1 MGRFASR
8 TFRTYFA
15 TNTRDRS
22 RGLYTALFDA
32 HSGKFSE
39 VRLAAEADNPTF
51 ITFDCRRSLLFSTSE
66 VRSTDGRPEGALYAF
81 SIDPQSGEL
90 KQINRVLTGGTGP
103 AYVSYDDASAT
114 LITANIW
121 GGSVAS
127 FHVEPDGRLSE
138 RKSLIRH
145 DAEESGV
152 HPRLQDAPHP
162 HSIAFDPER
171 KFALSCDRGADRVFI
186 YRHDATGSR
195 LIPADPPYVATHRGN
210 GPRHLAFHPNGR
222 VLYVLNELAS
232 SVTVFSYTSE
242 SGQIHEGPTLTT
254 LPKGYSGKNAT
265 AEIETSQCGRFL
277 YCSNR
282 GHNSIAIFSVA
293 ATHEQF
299 ELIGHTSTRG
309 AWPRTFK
316 IDPTGRW
323 LIAANEQSSD
333 AFVFA
338 IDSDSGRL
346 EPHGDGIDVINPTC
360 VRFLESAHPGA

>member
-15 TNTRDRS
+15 TNTRGRS

-39 VRLAAEADNPTF
+39 VQLAAKADNPTF

-103 AYVSYDDASAT
+103 AYVSYDEASAT

-127 FHVEPDGRLSE
+127 FNVQPDGRLSE
-138 RKSLIRH
+138 RRSLITH
-145 DAEESGV
+145 DAKGSNIES
-152 HPRLQDAPHP
+152 RLQDGPHP

-186 YRHDATGSR
+186 YRHDAQDSR
-195 LIPADPPYVATHRGN
+195 LIPANPPSIATPRGN
-210 GPRHLAFHPNGR
+210 GPRHLAFHPSGQ
-222 VLYVLNELAS
+222 VLYILNELAS
-232 SVTVFSYTSE
+232 SVTVYAYTPE
-242 SGQIHEGPTLTT
+242 SGQINQGQTVTT
-254 LPKGYSGKNAT
+254 LPEDYSGSNMT
-265 AEIETSQCGRFL
+265 AEIEASRCGHFL

-282 GHNSIAIFSVA
+282 GHNSIAIFAIEDTQGTLRS
-293 ATHEQF
+293 
-299 ELIGHTSTRG
+299 IGHCSTRG